1 MALHYDIPGRHAD
14 SFKVERKSFIQADKA
29 FKVVVGF
36 FAVLVIILLL
46 WLGLELY
53 MSSREAFGKIG
64 FWNFVKG
71 TTWNPVSGVFGALPF
86 IYGTLVTSFL
96 SLLIATPLGIG
107 TAIFL
112 AELSPKWLR
121 RLLQPLV
128 ELLAGIPSV
137 IYGLWGIFILSPLMA
152 NVVEP
157 FLQNNFG
164 YLPFFKGYALGI
176 GFLTASIILAI
187 MIVPFIISVSTEV
200 LSTVPVPLKEG
211 MYALGATRW
220 ETLKR
225 ISLPFAKSGIFGSII
240 LALARALGETMAVT
254 MVIGNTPKISESL
267 FAPGYS
273 MAAVIANEFTEATT
287 NSYLSALVAI
297 AFILLLITLLVNAVA
312 RWLIWRTTRIS

>member
-1 MALHYDIPGRHAD
+1 MAAEIENAGIYEQPL
-14 SFKVERKSFIQADKA
+14 KVEKKSFISADA
-29 FKVVVGF
+29 TFKTVLGF
-36 FAVLVIILLL
+36 FALLVLVLLV

-53 MSSREAFGKIG
+53 VSSREAFTKIG
-64 FWNFVKG
+64 FWNFIKG
-71 TTWNPVSGVFGALPF
+71 TTWNPVSGEFGALPF

-107 TAIFL
+107 TAVFL

-121 RLLQPLV
+121 GTLQPLV

-137 IYGLWGIFILSPLMA
+137 IYGLWGIFVLSPLMA

-164 YLPFFKGYALGI
+164 YLPFFKGYELGI

-220 ETLKR
+220 ETLKK
-225 ISLPFAKSGIFGSII
+225 IALPFAKSGIFGSIV

-267 FAPGYS
+267 FDPGYS
-273 MAAVIANEFTEATT
+273 MAAVIANEFTEATY
-287 NSYLSALVAI
+287 NSYLSALIAI
-297 AFILLLITLLVNAVA
+297 AFILLLITLIVNAVA
-312 RWLIWRTTRIS
+312 RWLIWRTTRAS

>member
-1 MALHYDIPGRHAD
+1 MAVELD
-14 SFKVERKSFIQADKA
+14 SVSMPVEPLKVERKSAIRADTA

-36 FAVLVIILLL
+36 FAVLVIVLLV

-53 MSSREAFGKIG
+53 MSSRDAFGRIG
-64 FWNFVKG
+64 FWNFIKG

-121 RLLQPLV
+121 RALQPLV

-137 IYGLWGIFILSPLMA
+137 IYGLWGIFVLSPLMA
-152 NVVEP
+152 NTVEP
-157 FLQNNFG
+157 FLQDKFG
-164 YLPFFKGYALGI
+164 YLPFFQGYALGI

-220 ETLKR
+220 ETLKK
-225 ISLPFAKSGIFGSII
+225 IALPYAKSGIFGSII

-254 MVIGNTPKISESL
+254 MVIGNTPKISDSL
-267 FAPGYS
+267 FSPGYS

-287 NSYLSALVAI
+287 NSYLSALIAI
-297 AFILLLITLLVNAVA
+297 AFILLLITLLVNGVA
-312 RWLIWRTTRIS
+312 RWLIWRTTRTA

>member
-1 MALHYDIPGRHAD
+1 MAVEIDTVDIPAGTI
-14 SFKVERKSFIQADKA
+14 KLERKSVIHADTA

-36 FAVLVIILLL
+36 FAFLVIVLLV
-46 WLGLELY
+46 WLGLQLY
-53 MSSREAFGKIG
+53 ASSRLAFNNIG
-64 FWNFVKG
+64 FWDFIKG
-71 TTWNPVSGVFGALPF
+71 TTWDPVSGVFGALPF

-96 SLLIATPLGIG
+96 SLLIATPLGVG

-121 RLLQPLV
+121 RILQPLV

-137 IYGLWGIFILSPLMA
+137 IYGLWGIFVLSPLMA
-152 NVVEP
+152 TTVEP
-157 FLQNNFG
+157 FLMDKLGFLPLFQG
-164 YLPFFKGYALGI
+164 YPLGI

-200 LSTVPVPLKEG
+200 LSTVPVSLKEG

-220 ETLKR
+220 ETLKK
-225 ISLPFAKSGIFGSII
+225 IALPYARSGIFGSII

-254 MVIGNTPKISESL
+254 MVIGNTPTISKSL
-267 FAPGYS
+267 FDPGYS

-287 NSYLSALVAI
+287 ASYLSALVAI
-297 AFILLLITLLVNAVA
+297 AFILLLITLIVNAVA
-312 RWLIWRTTRIS
+312 RWLIWRTTGMK

>member
-1 MALHYDIPGRHAD
+1 MG
-14 SFKVERKSFIQADKA
+14 VEIDTVAVPAEAIRVEKKSIFQADA
-29 FKVVVGF
+29 VFKGVVGF
-36 FAVLVIILLL
+36 FALLVIVLLV
-46 WLGLELY
+46 WLGLQLY
-53 MSSREAFGKIG
+53 GSSRMAFKSLG
-64 FWNFVKG
+64 FWNFIGG
-71 TTWNPVSGVFGALPF
+71 TTWDPVTGVFGALPF

-121 RLLQPLV
+121 GLLQPLV

-137 IYGLWGIFILSPLMA
+137 IYGLWGIFVLSPLMA
-152 NVVEP
+152 ETVEP
-157 FLQNNFG
+157 FLMDKFG
-164 YLPFFKGYALGI
+164 FLPIFKGYPLGI

-200 LSTVPVPLKEG
+200 LGTVPVALKEG

-220 ETLKR
+220 ETLKK
-225 ISLPFAKSGIFGSII
+225 IALPYARSGILGSVI

-254 MVIGNTPKISESL
+254 MVIGNTPQISKSL
-267 FAPGYS
+267 FDPGYS

-287 NSYLSALVAI
+287 SSYLSALIAI
-297 AFILLLITLLVNAVA
+297 AFILLLITLIVNAVA
-312 RWLIWRTTRIS
+312 RWLIWRTTRMK

>member
-1 MALHYDIPGRHAD
+1 MAVEIENAGAITGPL
-14 SFKVERKSFIQADKA
+14 KVERKSFIRADAVFKA
-29 FKVVVGF
+29 VLGF
-36 FAVLVIILLL
+36 FAFLVIVLLV
-46 WLGLELY
+46 WLGIELY
-53 MSSREAFGKIG
+53 LSSREAFANAG

-71 TTWNPVSGVFGALPF
+71 TTWNPVSEVFGALPF

-96 SLLIATPLGIG
+96 ALLIATPLGIG

-112 AELSPKWLR
+112 AELAPKWLTK
-121 RLLQPLV
+121 LLQPLV

-137 IYGLWGIFILSPLMA
+137 IYGLWGIFVLSPLMA

-176 GFLTASIILAI
+176 GFLTASLILAI

-200 LSTVPVPLKEG
+200 LRTVPVPLKEG

-220 ETLKR
+220 ETLKK
-225 ISLPFAKSGIFGSII
+225 IALPFARSGILGSIV

-254 MVIGNTPKISESL
+254 MVIGNTPKITESL
-267 FAPGYS
+267 FQPGYT
-273 MAAVIANEFTEATT
+273 MAAVIANEFTEATYT
-287 NSYLSALVAI
+287 SYLSALIAI
-297 AFILLLITLLVNAVA
+297 AFILLLITLIVNAIA
-312 RWLIWRTTRIS
+312 RWLIWRTTKAL

>member
-1 MALHYDIPGRHAD
+1 MAVEIDDIFVSEQSRN
-14 SFKVERKSFIQADKA
+14 VERKSAVQADNVFKA
-29 FKVVVGF
+29 VIGF
-36 FAVLVIILLL
+36 FAFLVIVILV
-46 WLGLELY
+46 WLGLQLY
-53 MSSREAFGKIG
+53 LSSRLAFSSGGI
-64 FWNFVKG
+64 WNFIEG
-71 TTWNPVSGVFGALPF
+71 STWDPVTEVFGALPF

-112 AELSPKWLR
+112 AELSPRWLR
-121 RLLQPLV
+121 RMLQPLV

-152 NVVEP
+152 NTIEP
-157 FLQNNFG
+157 FLGAHFG
-164 YLPFFKGYALGI
+164 FLPFFQGYELGI

-187 MIVPFIISVSTEV
+187 MIVPFIISVSTEI

-220 ETLKR
+220 ETLKK
-225 ISLPFAKSGIFGSII
+225 IDLPYARSGIMGSII

-254 MVIGNTPKISESL
+254 MVIGNTPQISKSL
-267 FAPGYS
+267 FQPGYT

-287 NSYLSALVAI
+287 SKYLSALIAI
-297 AFILLLITLLVNAVA
+297 AFILLLVTLIVNAVA
-312 RWLIWRTTRIS
+312 RWLIWRTTQTK

>member
-1 MALHYDIPGRHAD
+1 MAVETENAGILEGPL
-14 SFKVERKSFIQADKA
+14 KVDKKSFIRADAVFKA
-29 FKVVVGF
+29 VLGF
-36 FAVLVIILLL
+36 FALLVLVLLV
-46 WLGLELY
+46 WLGMELY
-53 MSSREAFGKIG
+53 MSSREAFGTIG
-64 FWNFVKG
+64 FWNFIKG
-71 TTWNPVSGVFGALPF
+71 TTWNPVSGEFGALPF

-121 RLLQPLV
+121 RTLQPLV

-137 IYGLWGIFILSPLMA
+137 IYGLWGIFVLSPLMA

-164 YLPFFKGYALGI
+164 YLPFFKGYELGI

-220 ETLKR
+220 ETLKK
-225 ISLPFAKSGIFGSII
+225 IALPFAKSGIFGSIV

-267 FAPGYS
+267 FDPGYS
-273 MAAVIANEFTEATT
+273 MAAVIANEFTEATY
-287 NSYLSALVAI
+287 NSYLSALIAI
-297 AFILLLITLLVNAVA
+297 AFILLLITLIVNAVA
-312 RWLIWRTTRIS
+312 RWLIWRTTRAN